1 MSEQFMLKQW
11 LVQDNIPHKCL
22 SKNLWDCEQ
31 GHFYD
36 YFTVSTNNIGIWD
49 FKESIL
55 YYKHYG
61 SEEVYIRTGTS
72 STPYD
77 TVVSFLKRCIK
88 AGKLINL
95 EDLEEKIK
103 VIQID

>member
-11 LVQDNIPHKCL
+11 LVGENIPHNCL
-22 SKNLWDCEQ
+22 SKNLWDCKKIN
-31 GHFYD
+31 FYD
-36 YFTVSTNNIGIWD
+36 ALNDRGIWNL
-49 FKESIL
+49 KESIL

-61 SEEVYIRTGTS
+61 AEETFIREKTS
-72 STPYD
+72 STPYVN
-77 TVVSFLKRCIK
+77 VVSFLKRCIK

-103 VIQID
+103 VIEND